1 MTNPFLID
9 STRALRAL
17 QVAQTRNARL
27 KAKADGRLAVAERRH
42 AADVEAAAAIEASAW
57 QVLLAVPG
65 MTITTAAAL
74 CSTSEST
81 VNRWASRGR
90 QGS

>member
-1 MTNPFLID
+1 MANPFLTA
-9 STRALRAL
+9 STQAMRAL
-17 QVAQTRNARL
+17 QVAQTRHSRL
-27 KAKADGRLAVAERRH
+27 KAKADLRLEIAERRH
-42 AADVEAAAAIEASAW
+42 AADVEAAASVEAAAW
-57 QVLLAVPG
+57 QTLLAVPG